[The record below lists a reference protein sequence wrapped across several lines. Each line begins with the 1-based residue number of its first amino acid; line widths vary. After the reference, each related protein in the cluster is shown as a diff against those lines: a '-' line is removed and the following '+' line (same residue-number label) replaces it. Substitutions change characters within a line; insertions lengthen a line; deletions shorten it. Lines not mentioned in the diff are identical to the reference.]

1 MSSRTDQWQRELK
14 VGAVVRRS
22 PGVTRWAKVIWK
34 PVAVIPGA
42 PEAFWKEMVR
52 EGDVVDYHAGT
63 VTMELFR
70 ADVEGYLVSLNMAAP
85 SVWIILDKD
94 VTSQSPSGWVV
105 STVTAS
111 AHEALD
117 ALDSGE
123 SIVEAVPIPESLAAW
138 IKEFI
143 DMHYI
148 EEPFKK
154 RRRDEVRVD
163 GVEDAKQDFEPG
175 SSGLQADAS
184 IVMGEG
190 CASYRFYRAYA
201 RTYVSPLGT
210 GEMD

>member
-1 MSSRTDQWQRELK
+1 MSRRTDQWKRELQ
-14 VGAVVRRS
+14 VGAVVRRT
-22 PGVTRWAKVIWK
+22 PGVTRWAKYIWK

-42 PEAFWKEMVR
+42 PKAFWKELVR
-52 EGDVVDYHAGT
+52 DGEVVDYHAGT

-85 SVWIILDKD
+85 SVWIVLDRD
-94 VTSQSPSGWVV
+94 ITSQSPSGWVV

-154 RRRDEVRVD
+154 RRRDELRVD
-163 GVEDAKQDFEPG
+163 GVEDAKGDPRIRQESDVFRAPG
-175 SSGLQADAS
+175 NIKKPRIQ
-184 IVMGEG
+184 
-190 CASYRFYRAYA
+190 
-201 RTYVSPLGT
+201 
-210 GEMD
+210 

>member
-1 MSSRTDQWQRELK
+1 MSSHTDHWRRELQ
-14 VGAVVRRS
+14 VGAIVRRS
-22 PGVTRWAKVIWK
+22 PGVTRWARDIWK

-42 PEAFWKEMVR
+42 PEAFWKELVR
-52 EGDVVDYHAGT
+52 EGEVVDYHADT

-70 ADVEGYLVSLNMAAP
+70 ADVEGYLVSLNMTVP
-85 SVWIILDKD
+85 SVWVVMDKD
-94 VTSQSPSGWVV
+94 QTSRSPSGWTV
-105 STVTAS
+105 SAITAS

-123 SIVEAVPIPESLAAW
+123 NIVEAVPIPESLAAW

-163 GVEDAKQDFEPG
+163 GVEDAKGDPRIRQESD
-175 SSGLQADAS
+175 
-184 IVMGEG
+184 V
-190 CASYRFYRAYA
+190 YRAPSNI
-201 RTYVSPLGT
+201 RKPRVQ
-210 GEMD
+210 

>member
-1 MSSRTDQWQRELK
+1 MSSHTEQWKRELK

-22 PGVTRWAKVIWK
+22 PGVTRWAKNIWK

-52 EGDVVDYHAGT
+52 EGEVIDYHAGT

-70 ADVEGYLVSLNMAAP
+70 ADVEGYLVSLNMATP
-85 SVWIILDKD
+85 SVWIIMDRD
-94 VTSQSPSGWVV
+94 VTGQSPSGWAV

-163 GVEDAKQDFEPG
+163 GNEDAKGDPRIRQESDVF
-175 SSGLQADAS
+175 
-184 IVMGEG
+184 
-190 CASYRFYRAYA
+190 RAPA
-201 RTYVSPLGT
+201 NIKKPRIQ
-210 GEMD
+210 

>member
-1 MSSRTDQWQRELK
+1 MSSRTDHWKRALQ

-22 PGVTRWAKVIWK
+22 PGVTRWAKHVWK

-42 PEAFWKEMVR
+42 PDAFWKELVR
-52 EGDVVDYHAGT
+52 EGELVDYHAGT

-70 ADVEGYLVSLNMAAP
+70 ADVEGYLVSLNMSTP
-85 SVWIILDKD
+85 SVWIILDRD
-94 VTSQSPSGWVV
+94 VTGQSPSGWAV

-117 ALDSGE
+117 SLDSGE

-138 IKEFI
+138 IKEFV

-163 GVEDAKQDFEPG
+163 AVEDAKGDPRIRQESD
-175 SSGLQADAS
+175 
-184 IVMGEG
+184 V
-190 CASYRFYRAYA
+190 YRAPA
-201 RTYVSPLGT
+201 NIKKPRLQ
-210 GEMD
+210 

>member
-1 MSSRTDQWQRELK
+1 MSSRTDHWKRALQ

-22 PGVTRWAKVIWK
+22 PGVTRWAKHVWK

-42 PEAFWKEMVR
+42 PDAFWKELVR
-52 EGDVVDYHAGT
+52 EGEVVDYHAGT

-70 ADVEGYLVSLNMAAP
+70 ADVEGYLVSLNMSTP
-85 SVWIILDKD
+85 SVWIILDRD
-94 VTSQSPSGWVV
+94 VTGQSPSGWAV

-117 ALDSGE
+117 SLDSGE

-138 IKEFI
+138 IKEFV

-148 EEPFKK
+148 EEPFKN

-163 GVEDAKQDFEPG
+163 AVEDAKGDPRIRQESD
-175 SSGLQADAS
+175 
-184 IVMGEG
+184 V
-190 CASYRFYRAYA
+190 YRAPA
-201 RTYVSPLGT
+201 NIKKPRLQ
-210 GEMD
+210 

>member
-1 MSSRTDQWQRELK
+1 MSSRTELWKRELR

-22 PGVTRWAKVIWK
+22 PGVTRWVKEIWK

-42 PEAFWKEMVR
+42 PDAFWKELVR
-52 EGDVVDYHAGT
+52 EEDVVDYHAST

-70 ADVEGYLVSLNMAAP
+70 ADVEGYLVSLNMAVP
-85 SVWIILDKD
+85 SVWIIMDRD
-94 VTSQSPSGWVV
+94 VTSLSPSGWVV
-105 STVTAS
+105 STITAS

-123 SIVEAVPIPESLAAW
+123 SIVEAVPIPESMAAW

-163 GVEDAKQDFEPG
+163 GAEDAKGDPRIRQESD
-175 SSGLQADAS
+175 
-184 IVMGEG
+184 V
-190 CASYRFYRAYA
+190 YRAPA
-201 RTYVSPLGT
+201 NIKKPRIQ
-210 GEMD
+210 

>member
-163 GVEDAKQDFEPG
+163 GVEDAKGDPRIRQESD
-175 SSGLQADAS
+175 
-184 IVMGEG
+184 V
-190 CASYRFYRAYA
+190 YRDPANIKKPRIQ
-201 RTYVSPLGT
+201 
-210 GEMD
+210 

>member
-94 VTSQSPSGWVV
+94 VPSQSPSGWVV

-163 GVEDAKQDFEPG
+163 GVEDAKGDPRIRQESDVF
-175 SSGLQADAS
+175 
-184 IVMGEG
+184 
-190 CASYRFYRAYA
+190 RAPSNIKKP
-201 RTYVSPLGT
+201 RIQ
-210 GEMD
+210 